1 MRSEKV
7 LHKILDTSRA
17 GVIVTGTDT
26 RITVANAAAQIAFSR
41 QGESIENKR
50 LSEVIRDLALHEAF
64 RRALSEGVSSDLTS

>member
-41 QGESIENKR
+41 QGDSIEN
-50 LSEVIRDLALHEAF
+50 
-64 RRALSEGVSSDLTS
+64 